1 MAFTNSPATRITAN
15 CNGIIFAK
23 REEVAHC
30 SLEVSSDNW
39 HLPKCAVAG
48 AASGGEN
55 ERGGNC
61 ELSKL
66 TGMPHIVLSCF
77 PDILKIRP

>member
-30 SLEVSSDNW
+30 SLEASSDNW
-39 HLPKCAVAG
+39 RVPKCAVAG

-55 ERGGNC
+55 ERGGN
-61 ELSKL
+61 
-66 TGMPHIVLSCF
+66 VSCPNLRACPISSYPAF
-77 PDILKIRP
+77 PTF